1 MTKMMSFYLP
11 TRIIRGRGCIREH
24 SALFRTMG
32 KRAIIVTGKRS
43 AKMNGS
49 EQDVKKALE
58 QHQVSS
64 VVFDGVESNP
74 SVLHCREAA
83 ELAKKENVDF
93 VVGIGGGS
101 PLDAAKV
108 TAILATNSI
117 DDETLFSNAFSRPPL
132 PLAAVPTTA
141 GTGSEVTP
149 YSIMTNNTI
158 QSKSTVVNDAI
169 FPKVAFLDAAY
180 TESLPRSVTI
190 HTALDALSHAVESYL
205 SARATDI
212 SSFIA
217 LESIRIMGACL
228 PHLSDGSAIDSSVRD
243 RLLYASLLGG
253 VAIAQTATTALH
265 AMGYSL
271 TYFKNID
278 HGRANALLLYEYL
291 KYIYGHDAGK
301 VMIVLEALDL
311 KDLDE
316 LGDVLDDL
324 LGERETISE
333 QEIETFSTIAMKARN
348 IPFTLRT
355 PVKEEL
361 ETMLRRS
368 FPQQRPKK

>member
-1 MTKMMSFYLP
+1 MS
-11 TRIIRGRGCIREH
+11 
-24 SALFRTMG
+24 
-32 KRAIIVTGKRS
+32 
-43 AKMNGS
+43 GS

-58 QHQVSS
+58 RHSISS
-64 VVFDGVESNP
+64 VIFDKIESNP
-74 SVLHCREAA
+74 TVQHCRAAA
-83 ELAKKENVDF
+83 ELAKEENVDF

-132 PLAAVPTTA
+132 PIAAVPTTA
-141 GTGSEVTP
+141 GTGSEATP
-149 YSIMTNNTI
+149 YSIMTNTAI
-158 QSKSTVVNDAI
+158 QSKSTVVSDSI
-169 FPKVAFLDAAY
+169 FPRVAFLDAAY
-180 TESLPRSVTI
+180 TDSLPRTVTI

-205 SARATDI
+205 SGRATDI

-228 PHLSDGSAIDSSVRD
+228 PFLRDNSAIDRTVRD

-253 VAIAQTATTALH
+253 VAIAHTATTALH
-265 AMGYSL
+265 AMGYPL
-271 TYFKNID
+271 TYFKSID
-278 HGRANALLLYEYL
+278 HGRANGLLLCEYL
-291 KYIYGHDAGK
+291 KYIFAHDSRK
-301 VMIVLEALDL
+301 VMAVLETLGI

-316 LGDVLDDL
+316 LGDSISEL

-333 QEIETFSTIAMKARN
+333 QEIETFAAIAMKARN
-348 IPFTLRT
+348 IPFTLRI

-361 ETMLRRS
+361 ETILRRS
-368 FPQQRPKK
+368 LSSQRPKK